1 MTIARPLSFL
11 SAAIAL
17 LVPLATASELSARL
31 DRLIDSAV
39 PLSHAFVG
47 MRVVR
52 LSDGRELYARNSER
66 LFVPASNMKLFTTA
80 LALSKLGPEY
90 RLSTQIGAEL
100 PIDAEGT
107 LPGDLEL
114 VGGGD
119 PSLSGREY
127 PYRSHAAPLAIY
139 SFRAM
144 DDLAD
149 QLVAARGLKRIEGN
163 VVGDDSR
170 YVWEPQPG
178 PWSSDSATREYGAPV
193 SALILHDNTFALT
206 LRPGGHAGDSAR
218 ITLAPPFENFVIDNR
233 VMTTERGERKIE
245 FYRSAS
251 GRELHVWGTIP
262 KGRRRVHAGTRD
274 RRSGALRG
282 GSSARCAAAAR
293 GIHTWRRSGPAS
305 FPRRKTSAP
314 PELGVT
320 LAEHRSPPI
329 FDLLQ
334 VVDKVSQNL
343 HAEMFLREVAVAS
356 GHAGSRE
363 AGLAALDEF
372 LAGIG
377 ISREEYQFTDGSGL
391 SRDTLV
397 SPAAITKLLMH
408 MNQSPHREEW
418 LNLLPIGGEDGTLGS
433 RFAGHPEA
441 RAIRA
446 KTGTLDHVKALSGY
460 AETPA
465 RPRRVLAAGEQFRRT
480 WRGRHQDHR
489 RTGAGAAPINR
500 NANALEPRPAA
511 PGTSQR
517 HPSAPAFPL
526 RSVWRRGASE
536 DRTRA
541 ACRLASL
548 RLLHLSRAFAD
559 DPTR

>member
-1 MTIARPLSFL
+1 VTIARPFSFL

-17 LVPLATASELSARL
+17 LAPLATAGELSARL

-90 RLSTQIGAEL
+90 RLSAQIGAEL

-114 VGGGD
+114 LGGGD

-127 PYRSHAAPLAIY
+127 PYRSHAAPFAIY

-149 QLVAARGLKRIEGN
+149 QLVGARGLKRIEGN

-218 ITLAPPFENFVIDNR
+218 IALAPPFENFVIDNR

-262 KGRRRVHAGTRD
+262 KADAGYTQELAIGDPALYAAEVLRDALLRRGV
-274 RRSGALRG
+274 SVRG
-282 GSSARCAAAAR
+282 DAVARHR
-293 GIHTWRRSGPAS
+293 
-305 FPRRKTSAP
+305 FPDEKTSAP

-343 HAEMFLREVAVAS
+343 HAEMFLREVAVAA

-372 LAGIG
+372 LASIG
-377 ISREEYQFTDGSGL
+377 ISRAEYQFTDGSGL

-441 RAIRA
+441 RAVRA

-460 AETPA
+460 AEVPA
-465 RPRRVLAAGEQFRRT
+465 GRVAFSLLVNNFEEPGAGVTKTIDEIVLA
-480 WRGRHQDHR
+480 
-489 RTGAGAAPINR
+489 
-500 NANALEPRPAA
+500 
-511 PGTSQR
+511 
-517 HPSAPAFPL
+517 
-526 RSVWRRGASE
+526 
-536 DRTRA
+536 
-541 ACRLASL
+541 
-548 RLLHLSRAFAD
+548 LLNER
-559 DPTR
+559 